1 MKKTLIASTVL
12 VLSAGFAAA
21 DTPTLT
27 GNARMGVRYDGSDM
41 QFTSRVRA
49 SIAMAGTTDGGLSFG
64 GSFDVH
70 NAGISVSRTSIG
82 PDLVPGT
89 ADDTYD
95 ISGGAAAGQSGSVFL
110 SGAFGKISMG
120 DVDSAVQAS
129 VGQVDQKSLLVLD
142 GPQEIN
148 HIGGGASF
156 DDPAMLYTYTT
167 GSLTFALGA
176 KDGTV
181 DDRFSVGA
189 KYATDKFSVGV
200 GFADDGTVTE
210 TSIGGS
216 ATLGAATVKL
226 VLNSRDDT
234 DLAYAMSVSGTF
246 SGVGVTAFYRDGDA
260 LAEANI
266 GVGASYDLG
275 GGATVVGSVGS
286 VSGTTLADL
295 GVSFSF

>member
-27 GNARMGVRYDGSDM
+27 GNGRMGVRYDGSDM

-70 NAGISVSRTSIG
+70 NA
-82 PDLVPGT
+82 VPASTGN
-89 ADDTYD
+89 
-95 ISGGAAAGQSGSVFL
+95 SGSVFI
-110 SGAFGKISMG
+110 SGAFGKIAMG

-142 GPQEIN
+142 GPQEVP
-148 HIGGGASF
+148 HIGGGASV
-156 DDPAMLYTYTT
+156 DDPAMLYTYST

-181 DDRFSVGA
+181 DDRLSAGA

-200 GFADDGTVTE
+200 GFADDGAATE
-210 TSIGGS
+210 ISLGAS
-216 ATLGAATVKL
+216 ATLGAATLKAV
-226 VLNSRDDT
+226 VSDRDD
-234 DLAYAMSVSGTF
+234 AAGMNYAVSVSGTF
-246 SGVGVTAFYRDGDA
+246 SGVGVTAFYRDGDS
-260 LAEANI
+260 LTEANI

-275 GGATVVGSVGS
+275 GGATVVGGVGS
-286 VSGTTLADL
+286 VAGSTVADL